1 MIKLYQNQ
9 GILSLWIAW
18 NFFDMPKNLLN
29 VWNNYFSF
37 TLNYFSIT
45 LLLKTLISP
54 WHKDV
59 GRYPRGFD
67 VKIYFEI
74 FVSNLFSRIIGA
86 IIRIILI
93 FVGIS
98 ALTLVFFLG
107 LFIFLAWLISPILLI
122 FGLFLSLWFLI

>member
-45 LLLKTLISP
+45 LLLKTLLSP

>member
-1 MIKLYQNQ
+1 MIKLYQNNS
-9 GILSLWIAW
+9 LFSLWISW
-18 NFFDMPKNLLN
+18 HFFDMPKNLLN
-29 VWNNYFSF
+29 AWNNYFSF

-45 LLLKTLISP
+45 LLLKTLLSP